1 MRHKVRTFHESVI
14 VRRKTVT
21 DGKYSQE
28 KIIVWIYS
36 MDCHREILA
45 AVKAPKR
52 GFVPLGNK
60 KNRAV
65 GS

>member
-1 MRHKVRTFHESVI
+1 
-14 VRRKTVT
+14 
-21 DGKYSQE
+21 
-28 KIIVWIYS
+28 

-60 KNRAV
+60 KKPGGWELIFGAFSIC
-65 GS
+65 GY

>member
-1 MRHKVRTFHESVI
+1 
-14 VRRKTVT
+14 
-21 DGKYSQE
+21 
-28 KIIVWIYS
+28 

-60 KNRAV
+60 KNWAV